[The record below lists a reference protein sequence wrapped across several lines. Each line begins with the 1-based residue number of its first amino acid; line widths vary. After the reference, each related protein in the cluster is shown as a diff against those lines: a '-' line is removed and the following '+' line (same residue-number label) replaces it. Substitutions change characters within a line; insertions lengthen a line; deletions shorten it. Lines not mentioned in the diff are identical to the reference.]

1 LDRLKATCS
10 PEIRRAWRY
19 ILEAWETQT
28 ANFNRDWYAL
38 KAWIELDGWT
48 NAAVRQLAQI
58 YRPHLIAKRPWSR
71 PKPPENSND
80 VGLRDIAHLD
90 VEYPSR
96 YNEVQIADE
105 YIAAAVREFRKNLEL
120 AVSLEMELGGHG
132 LSLLD
137 PIEPDPAL
145 SGTSFGRTHGI
156 SGAVLFYVSLFKKLV
171 EKDPKAAKQEYLA
184 WPTDDDAVF
193 ARLRIWACGDHR
205 VLSAA
210 EAAEVISSLN
220 DSVFWHSRHQR
231 DLLLVLAKRWSDFP
245 AAARTELGR
254 RILDGPS
261 RWDGEEEAE
270 YTERRAW
277 LSLNRIHWLHS
288 RSCEFD
294 FDVNSESAKLRSLA
308 PKWQPEYAQNA
319 SASMESRGGL
329 VRTDTEYS
337 ALLTVPLSE
346 VLDRAVELRG
356 RTRELLVET
365 DPFAGLAA
373 ERPIRA
379 LVALKIASKRNDYPA
394 WAWKTFL
401 TADVRR
407 SDKRRLI
414 AVIAERISRIP
425 ASALTELIYPVTE
438 WILASSEVLLSEF
451 PTQFDRV
458 WKKLISA
465 LRSKP
470 DSGKSSVI
478 RGSQEPDWAGEALN
492 APVGKLAQALMTNSQ
507 KGGDTTGKGFLSPWI
522 SRVDELLSLDGDLR
536 RHALV
541 IFAFNLNWFFAID
554 PVWTEKNLIS
564 VLDEEGQDQSALWAG
579 FFWGAKV
586 PDRELYMRLKPYLL
600 VLAKRKSITRHNHV
614 EVLAALLLAGWGSAD
629 STTGERYVTSEEMR
643 DVLVNVDDDFRAK
656 VLWQLGRWSSE
667 AQEGNGNWAQQLTIF
682 LVEVWPRQKSA
693 KTPRITATLCDLAFA
708 NAAAFPERVDII
720 LPLVTK
726 IDQDSRHDLTR
737 LEDNIVDQY
746 PERTLALLSAILPEN
761 AAFWPYGIE
770 GVLERIG
777 NADSSLLKDHRFVE
791 LKRRWNAR

>member
-1 LDRLKATCS
+1 
-10 PEIRRAWRY
+10 
-19 ILEAWETQT
+19 LEAWETQT
-28 ANFNRDWYAL
+28 NNFNRDWYAL
-38 KAWIELDGWT
+38 KRSIELDGWT

-58 YRPHLIAKRPWSR
+58 YRPHLTATRPSSR
-71 PKPPENSND
+71 PKPPENRND
-80 VGLRDIAHLD
+80 VGLRDLVHLD
-90 VEYPSR
+90 VKYPSR
-96 YNEVQIADE
+96 ANEVQIVDD
-105 YIAAAVREFRKNLEL
+105 YIVAAVREFRKNLEH
-120 AVSLEMELGGHG
+120 AVSLETELGGHG

-184 WPTDDDAVF
+184 WAIDDEAVF

-205 VLSAA
+205 VLSAT
-210 EAAEVISSLN
+210 EAADVICGLN
-220 DSVFWHSRHQR
+220 DSVFWQSRHQR
-231 DLLLVLAKRWSDFP
+231 DLLLVLAKRWSDF
-245 AAARTELGR
+245 AVAARTELGR
-254 RILDGPS
+254 RLLDGPS
-261 RWDGEEEAE
+261 RWNGEEEAE
-270 YTERRAW
+270 YAERRAW

-288 RSCEFD
+288 RGCEFD
-294 FDVNSESAKLRSLA
+294 FDVNSESAKLHSLA

-319 SASMESRGGL
+319 TASMESRGGL

-365 DPFAGLAA
+365 DPFTGLAA

-401 TADVRR
+401 NADVQR

-438 WILASSEVLLSEF
+438 WILASSKVLLSEF

-458 WKKLISA
+458 WKKLIST

-522 SRVDELLSLDGDLR
+522 SGVDELLSLDGDLR

-693 KTPRITATLCDLAFA
+693 KTPRITAALCDLAFA

-720 LPLVTK
+720 LPLMTK

-737 LEDNIVDQY
+737 LEDSIVDQY